1 MKKRNNKLMATK
13 KTQLNKMIFYLDV
26 FRGDEQISFYR
37 THSEQEK
44 FTHSTNVTLY
54 DCSTKSNQKS

>member
-1 MKKRNNKLMATK
+1 MATK